1 MRGICV
7 TVLKSI
13 SPIENK
19 HSYMAY
25 IPAVVLTVG
34 IAVLSLWER
43 PYLPPPVLSLGDK
56 VLHGMM
62 YTVLAAAW
70 MMPVINAKLKIK
82 NSKLRIALW
91 VVLGVTAYGALME
104 VLQRYCTMTRS
115 GEIADVIADFV
126 GAIVGV
132 ALVVV
137 VHLLLRRK

>member
-1 MRGICV
+1 MRVICV

-70 MMPVINAKLKIK
+70 MMPVINAKL
-82 NSKLRIALW
+82 
-91 VVLGVTAYGALME
+91 
-104 VLQRYCTMTRS
+104 
-115 GEIADVIADFV
+115 
-126 GAIVGV
+126 
-132 ALVVV
+132 
-137 VHLLLRRK
+137 

>member
-1 MRGICV
+1 
-7 TVLKSI
+7 
-13 SPIENK
+13 
-19 HSYMAY
+19 MAY

-56 VLHGMM
+56 VLHGLM

-82 NSKLRIALW
+82 NSKLRLALW

-104 VLQRYCTMTRS
+104 VLQRYCTMSRS

>member
-1 MRGICV
+1 
-7 TVLKSI
+7 
-13 SPIENK
+13 
-19 HSYMAY
+19 MAF

-56 VLHGMM
+56 VLHGLM

-132 ALVVV
+132 ALVVL
-137 VHLLLRRK
+137 VHVLLRRK